1 MNLDALRM
9 FVKVAEVASFTRAAE
24 HLGLSKARVSTA
36 VQALEAD
43 VGSRLFQRSTRAV
56 RLTPDGEA
64 FLSRARQLVGDA
76 EELATMFQAPS
87 TLRGRVR
94 VDMPQ
99 SLARNLFIPKL
110 PELIAAHPHLEVQ
123 LSTTNRRV
131 DVVREGFDCVLRVG
145 KLDES
150 GLVARRLG
158 ELPMM
163 NCASP
168 AYLKRHGTP
177 RSLDNLERHLVVH
190 YSQRFGADAPTF
202 EYRDGNAYR
211 DWPMRSV
218 ITVNSTDSYHAACLA
233 GLGII
238 QSPRIGVL
246 GSIAAGEMVEILPQY
261 PCEPLPVSIVH
272 AHGRNVPRHVRVVM
286 NWLAD
291 RLEGQLE

>member
-1 MNLDALRM
+1 MELDPLRM
-9 FVKVAEVASFTRAAE
+9 FVKVAELASFTRAAE

-36 VQALEAD
+36 VRELEAD
-43 VGSRLFQRSTRAV
+43 VGSRLLQRSTRAV

-64 FLSRARQLVGDA
+64 FLARARQLVTDA
-76 EELATMFQAPS
+76 EELSEMFHAPS

-99 SLARNLFIPKL
+99 SLARNVFIPRL
-110 PELIAAHPHLEVQ
+110 PELLTSHPHIEVQ
-123 LSTTNRRV
+123 LSTTDRLV

-158 ELPMM
+158 ELPML

-168 AYLKRHGTP
+168 GYLKKYGMP
-177 RSLDNLERHLVVH
+177 RSLDDLDQHLVVH
-190 YSQRFGADAPTF
+190 YSVRFGTDAPAF
-202 EYRDGNAYR
+202 EYLDGTVYR
-211 DWPMRSV
+211 DLPMQSV
-218 ITVNSTDSYHAACLA
+218 LTVNSSDSYQAACIA

-238 QSPRIGVL
+238 QAPRTGVL
-246 GSIAAGEMVEILPQY
+246 GSIAAGDLVEVLSQY
-261 PCEPLPVSIVH
+261 SAEPLPVSVVH

-286 NWLAD
+286 NWLSD
-291 RLEGQLE
+291 CLRNRLA